1 MTDPT
6 PSDAPVVPAT
16 PAAAPAAAAPAAAPA
31 VVTEAPRKS
40 KALGVFALL
49 LGLGAFIGD
58 IVLIGIAIAG
68 AIGVAQSVSGGNFD
82 FSTLLAGFAGFAFI
96 AFIGFWVGIGVAAL
110 AMLLGIIAAVKNRG
124 RAAGIFGAIF
134 GLLVLISHL
143 SVAATIL
150 GSAETLNQ
158 LNGLG
163 T

>member
-6 PSDAPVVPAT
+6 PSDAPVVPAAT
-16 PAAAPAAAAPAAAPA
+16 AAAPAAVPAAP
-31 VVTEAPRKS
+31 APRKS
-40 KALGVFALL
+40 RGLGIFALI

-58 IVLIGIAIAG
+58 LVLLGIAVAG
-68 AIGVAQSVSGGNFD
+68 VVSIAQSVSGGNFE
-82 FSTLLAGFAGFAFI
+82 FSTLLAGFAGFGFI
-96 AFIGFWVGIGVAAL
+96 AFIGFWVGIVVAAL

-143 SVAATIL
+143 SVLVTVL
-150 GSAETLNQ
+150 GSGDLLNT
-158 LNGLG
+158 LNGLA

>member
-6 PSDAPVVPAT
+6 TPQPPAVPAT
-16 PAAAPAAAAPAAAPA
+16 PPATAAPDSVAVPAAA
-31 VVTEAPRKS
+31 EPRKGRG
-40 KALGVFALL
+40 LGIFALI

-58 IVLIGIAIAG
+58 IVLLGIAIAG
-68 AIGVAQSVSGGNFD
+68 AAAAFSNVSAGNFD
-82 FSTLLAGFAGFAFI
+82 FTTILAGLAGFAFI
-96 AFIGFWVGIGVAAL
+96 AFIGFWVGILVAAL

-143 SVAATIL
+143 TIL
-150 GSAETLNQ
+150 ATVLGSGDLLST